1 MVRVVFFLLCGLFP
15 LVVSAASTGEIDEF
29 LNSRQ
34 VVTQIF
40 FAKRTAELS
49 SQAKA
54 QIDNIASELQGY
66 QERKMLLRVEGYASP
81 EGGDVQNFQLSLQ
94 RSLAVGNYLLSRHK
108 LSVAVFLTGFGK
120 NEKAAGKLS
129 EMRRVDIAIYRKNSA
144 AEALFDNTGKIER
157 FILQ

>member
-1 MVRVVFFLLCGLFP
+1 MVRVAYFLLCCLFP
-15 LVVSAASTGEIDEF
+15 LVVCAASTGEIDEF
-29 LNSRQ
+29 LKSRQ

-40 FAKRTAELS
+40 FDKRTAELS
-49 SQAKA
+49 AEAKV

-81 EGGDVQNFQLSLQ
+81 EGGDAQNLQLSLQ
-94 RSLAVGNYLLSRHK
+94 RAMAVGNYLLSRHQ

-120 NEKAAGKLS
+120 NEKSAGKLS
-129 EMRRVDIAIYRKNSA
+129 EMRRVDIALYRKNRA